1 MEKTCNQLIS
11 FLKPEQL
18 RSPEGLPTGLSALD
32 NFLLWKGLPKGALSH
47 LGGYRGLGSTSL
59 CIQTAG
65 QITRQKKHV
74 AWVEDTLTWLNP
86 WNLRRQGVC
95 LERLFWISTPTN
107 LKQRLWIL
115 QELCHLDL
123 FEMIACS
130 LEQDLLKDHQLLKLK
145 RLAQRH
151 HTAIVFLSQRSWS
164 HPYFALSLSF
174 QKDRL
179 LVLRAL
185 HRPTPHPIERRAL
198 YAHTLPE
205 FVSERKSLR
214 G

>member
-1 MEKTCNQLIS
+1 MGEIS
-11 FLKPEQL
+11 NPLARFLRPEQIK
-18 RSPEGLPTGLSALD
+18 SPEGLPTGVRSLD
-32 NFLLWKGLPKGALSH
+32 EFLLWKGIPKGALSYFS
-47 LGGYRGLGSTSL
+47 GQKGLGSTSL
-59 CIQTAG
+59 WTQAAL
-65 QITRQKKHV
+65 QITQQKKKV
-74 AWVEDTLTWLNP
+74 AWVEDETTVLNP
-86 WNLRRQGVC
+86 WHLRLQGVH
-95 LERLFWISTPTN
+95 LDQLFWVSDPHT
-107 LKQRLWIL
+107 LKQRLWVL

-130 LEQDLLKDHQLLKLK
+130 IGREFLKDHQLLKLK

-151 HTAIVFLSQRSWS
+151 HTAIVFLSQRAWT
-164 HPYFALSLSF
+164 HPYLALSLNF
-174 QKDRL
+174 QKDHL

-185 HRPTPHPIERRAL
+185 HRPTPHPIERREL

>member
-1 MEKTCNQLIS
+1 MGETSHLLAR
-11 FLKPEQL
+11 FLKPEQI
-18 RSPEGLPTGLSALD
+18 RSPEGLLTGVHSLD
-32 NFLLWKGLPKGALSH
+32 EFLLWKGIPKGALSYFSGH
-47 LGGYRGLGSTSL
+47 KGLGPTSL
-59 CIQTAG
+59 WIQAALHVTKD
-65 QITRQKKHV
+65 KKKV
-74 AWVEDTLTWLNP
+74 AWVEDNTALLNP
-86 WNLRRQGVC
+86 WNLRLQGIQ
-95 LERLFWISTPTN
+95 LEQLFWVSAPQN
-107 LKQRLWIL
+107 LKQKLWVL

-123 FEMIACS
+123 FEMIACPVGR
-130 LEQDLLKDHQLLKLK
+130 DRLKDHQLLKLK

-151 HTAIVFLSQRSWS
+151 HTAIVFLSQREWS
-164 HPYFALSLSF
+164 HPYLALSLSF

-185 HRPTPHPIERRAL
+185 HRPTPHPIERREL